1 MKDQEYEDAVKAVVD
16 AANKADKARELSK
29 ESNAFAQDR
38 FNEQREAE
46 KALTE
51 ALEKLRGLS

>member
-16 AANKADKARELSK
+16 AANKADKARELFK

-38 FNEQREAE
+38 LDVIGNKIFWFNFRAF
-46 KALTE
+46 
-51 ALEKLRGLS
+51 S